1 VADALRVFFLA
12 FYAVGVLVLVLKVL
26 PAAVRNPPPARR
38 PAGLARHL
46 HVVLLPAGFLVPP
59 IVMWLR
65 VGEMPIDATP
75 LRLVG
80 LALGVYAA
88 AMMLSAAATLGRFL
102 VPQPV
107 TVDDHSLVTSGPY
120 RFLRHP
126 AYSGD
131 LALWLG
137 CALGTMNA
145 LLLALWPLY
154 LLGARLEAI
163 MEEGILEA
171 HFGAAYRDY
180 AARTGRLVP
189 RLAR

>member
-1 VADALRVFFLA
+1 
-12 FYAVGVLVLVLKVL
+12 
-26 PAAVRNPPPARR
+26 
-38 PAGLARHL
+38 
-46 HVVLLPAGFLVPP
+46 
-59 IVMWLR
+59 M
-65 VGEMPIDATP
+65 ATFT
-75 LRLVG
+75 G
-80 LALGVYAA
+80 
-88 AMMLSAAATLGRFL
+88 
-102 VPQPV
+102 
-107 TVDDHSLVTSGPY
+107 GPY
-120 RFLRHP
+120 RFVRHP

-163 MEEGILEA
+163 REEGILEA